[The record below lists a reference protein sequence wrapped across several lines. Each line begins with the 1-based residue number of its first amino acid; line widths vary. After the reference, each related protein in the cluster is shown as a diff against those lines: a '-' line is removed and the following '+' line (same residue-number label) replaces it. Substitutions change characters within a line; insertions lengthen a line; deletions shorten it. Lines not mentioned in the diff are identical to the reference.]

1 MKMSSFHGLFWGI
14 ALIIIGTGLM
24 SRFYYDFYFPWLSI
38 LGALVL
44 IYVGLLLIFRPKNSL
59 INTSTILFGEG
70 LLSFNETQEEYKII
84 FGSGTVDL
92 TQVGVNTTKTI
103 EITGVFAEVKILLSG
118 NANFMIRS
126 DAAFASF
133 SNPDGTSVSFGSL
146 YYKPPHF
153 DPNKPYMNIKANVV
167 FGNMRAT
174 HY

>member
-1 MKMSSFHGLFWGI
+1 MSSFHGLFWGI
-14 ALIIIGTGLM
+14 ALIIIGMGLM

-44 IYVGLLLIFRPKNSL
+44 IYVGLILIFRPRNFL
-59 INTSTILFGEG
+59 IDASTILFGDG
-70 LLSFNETQEEYKII
+70 VLIYTETHQEYKVI
-84 FGSGTVDL
+84 FGSGTIDL
-92 TQVGVNTTKTI
+92 TQVGVNTTKSI
-103 EITGVFAEVKILLSG
+103 EIIGVFAEVKILLGSDT
-118 NANFMIRS
+118 NYMIRS

-133 SNPDGTSVSFGSL
+133 SNPDGSSVSFGSL

-153 DPNKPYMNIKANVV
+153 DPNKPYLNIKANVV